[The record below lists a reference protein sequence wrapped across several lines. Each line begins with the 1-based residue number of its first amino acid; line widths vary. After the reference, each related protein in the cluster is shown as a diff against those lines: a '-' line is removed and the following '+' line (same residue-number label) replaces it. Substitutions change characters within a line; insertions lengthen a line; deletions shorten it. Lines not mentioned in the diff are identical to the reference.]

1 MIEHPEKV
9 EGPVVDFFLIDETFP
24 TGRRHFE
31 SQRLSVELRQKS
43 LQCYIQ
49 PCEGEAGVRKKLG
62 EILRESTVL
71 EILSLSRQEV
81 TIDGYWLRYYHLRF
95 LPVPGYWIV

>member
-1 MIEHPEKV
+1 MIEHAEKI

-31 SQRLSVELRQKS
+31 SQRLHRELRQKS

-49 PCEGEAGVRKKLG
+49 PCEGEVGLRKKLAG
-62 EILRESTVL
+62 FLLDPTVQEL
-71 EILSLSRQEV
+71 LSLARKEV

-95 LPVPGYWIV
+95 IPAPGYWIL